1 MKETL
6 AFHIAA
12 LYRQFLAYT
21 TEELKKAG
29 LSFGQMPLIIYT
41 GKHPGCTQADMTKM
55 LRLDWGYSQR
65 SVTKLAD
72 LGFLQKEYDP
82 DRACNC
88 LKLTERGEEA
98 FALCH
103 QVFTSWDQLQTDKL
117 SEQDKQT
124 LLLLLRKI
132 TTESC

>member
-29 LSFGQMPLIIYT
+29 LNFGQMPLIIYT

-55 LRLDWGYSQR
+55 LRLDWG
-65 SVTKLAD
+65 
-72 LGFLQKEYDP
+72 
-82 DRACNC
+82 
-88 LKLTERGEEA
+88 
-98 FALCH
+98 
-103 QVFTSWDQLQTDKL
+103 
-117 SEQDKQT
+117 
-124 LLLLLRKI
+124 
-132 TTESC
+132 

>member
-12 LYRQFLAYT
+12 LYRQFLGYT
-21 TEELKKAG
+21 TEQLKKTG
-29 LSFGQMPLIIYT
+29 LRFGQMPLVLYT
-41 GKHPGCTQADMTKM
+41 GKHPGCTQADMTKA
-55 LRLDWGYSQR
+55 LHLDWGYSQR
-65 SVTKLAD
+65 SVAKLAE

-88 LKLTERGEEA
+88 LTLTARGREA
-98 FALCH
+98 FDLCH
-103 QVFTSWDQLQTDKL
+103 QVFASWDQLQTDKL
-117 SEQDKQT
+117 TEKEKQT

>member
-55 LRLDWGYSQR
+55 LRLDWG
-65 SVTKLAD
+65 
-72 LGFLQKEYDP
+72 
-82 DRACNC
+82 
-88 LKLTERGEEA
+88 
-98 FALCH
+98 
-103 QVFTSWDQLQTDKL
+103 
-117 SEQDKQT
+117 
-124 LLLLLRKI
+124 
-132 TTESC
+132 